1 MSVKVTLQGDGLNY
15 ETEASVI
22 QAAKIIGFLNTEE
35 PLANDYTTASQ
46 ATISQNSFLEE
57 KKDRQISS
65 PREAIIESN
74 AKTNA
79 QKIVVLGRY
88 IIERDAADE
97 FGSNELKTLFLKA
110 GEPAPRN
117 LARDMRDAVRAGY
130 IAESV
135 DKSDMYIVTNTGHKA
150 IAETFTAH
158 VSQQARRKKRAAT
171 SSSNATKAQPEI
183 EWLKTIAVSDQLEN
197 FPSYR
202 KMKTR
207 SQKVLWILQWA
218 KASDKDKVSGSEV
231 VAIANKLADNIPSK
245 QIAAA
250 FSPYL
255 SKSYVSKSSEGY
267 GILYEGTQYLKS
279 IKG

>member
-15 ETEASVI
+15 ETEASLI
-22 QAAKIIGFLNTEE
+22 QSAKIIGFLNTEE
-35 PLANDYTTASQ
+35 PLSGDYAVTPQGITSS
-46 ATISQNSFLEE
+46 TSFLDE
-57 KKDRQISS
+57 KKDRQASS

-88 IIERDAADE
+88 IIERDATDE
-97 FGSNELKTLFLKA
+97 FGSNELKALFLKA

-117 LARDMRDAVRAGY
+117 LARDMRDAVRAGF
-130 IAESV
+130 IAESF
-135 DKSDMYIVTNTGHKA
+135 DKSDAYIVTNTGNKA
-150 IAETFTAH
+150 ISEGFVTPT
-158 VSQQARRKKRAAT
+158 SQSARRKKRT
-171 SSSNATKAQPEI
+171 SSEANGTAKNKPES
-183 EWLKTIAVSDQLEN
+183 EWLKLISVSDQLED

-207 SQKVLWILQWA
+207 SDKVLWILQWA
-218 KASDKDKVSGSEV
+218 KINEKEKISSSDIVHIAS
-231 VAIANKLADNIPSK
+231 KLADNIPSK

-267 GILYEGTQYLKS
+267 SILYDGTERLKGMA
-279 IKG
+279 K